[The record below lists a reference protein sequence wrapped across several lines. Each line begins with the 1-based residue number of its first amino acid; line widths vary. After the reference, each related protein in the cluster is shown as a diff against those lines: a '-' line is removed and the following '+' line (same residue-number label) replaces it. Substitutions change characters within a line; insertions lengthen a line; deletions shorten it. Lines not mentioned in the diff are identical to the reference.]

1 MNTTSKTFTAPAN
14 YRQSSQHPIRFD
26 RLHPG
31 SHFRIVAEP
40 QRGIR
45 RSRDNA
51 IYKKA
56 RDGFYATNVSN
67 NSPACLLPED
77 LVMPVV
83 RERTA

>member
-1 MNTTSKTFTAPAN
+1 MNNKTFTAQTI
-14 YRQSSQHPIRFD
+14 YRNSSAHPIRFD

-40 QRGIR
+40 SRNIR
-45 RSRDNA
+45 RSRDMS

-56 RDGFYATNVSN
+56 RDGFYATNASN
-67 NSPACLLPED
+67 NNGIVLMPED

-83 RERTA
+83 KERS

>member
-1 MNTTSKTFTAPAN
+1 MNTKTFIAQTV
-14 YRQSSQHPIRFD
+14 YRNSSSHPIRFD

-40 QRGIR
+40 SRHIR
-45 RSRDNA
+45 RSRDTA

-56 RDGFYATNVSN
+56 RDGFYAENASN
-67 NSPACLLPED
+67 KNGIVLMPED

-83 RERTA
+83 KERA

>member
-1 MNTTSKTFTAPAN
+1 MNNKTFTAQTV
-14 YRQSSQHPIRFD
+14 YRNSSSHPIRYD

-40 QRGIR
+40 SRNIR
-45 RSRDNA
+45 RSKDTA

-56 RDGFYATNVSN
+56 RDGFYSENTSTKDSVV
-67 NSPACLLPED
+67 LYPED

-83 RERTA
+83 RQRGET